1 MSDQKA
7 PIINIAIVGG
17 GKYCK
22 ELLEKGTI
30 DYKRGEVNAR
40 LVAVADTETNSPG
53 MQVARKMNL
62 LTVSDYHELYSPEYG
77 IHLIAILTPEQD
89 ILEDIL
95 ATKPGNIRA
104 LAYHAFELFWKALAV
119 EERKLR
125 DRNEEVETILN
136 GIQDFIVVIT
146 PEMDIAEVNDAFL
159 EKMGYLR
166 EEVIGKKCHKIFQG
180 LDQQCNIETITCPL
194 NDVIKNKRPHR
205 QVITRTNRSGDT
217 RYIEVSTFPVWKK
230 DGKILKFVEISRDI
244 TKRKK
249 DEEEITR
256 RLEKLVEERTKQLK
270 ETHNKLLHQ
279 DKMASLGKLSA
290 SVVHEINNPIAGVLN
305 LTKLMKRIIDEEK
318 SSMKNKVQF
327 NQYLDLM
334 ETETERISRIVSNL
348 LAFSRQS
355 RIELQKVN
363 INQLIEKTLF
373 LNSNLFKINRV
384 KIVKSLNPDMPDMI
398 GSEDQLQQVFMNFV
412 SNGVEAVEVKG
423 EGTLHIETNYS
434 LKENEVIISFRDT
447 GIGVPVENRSK
458 LFEPFFTTKK
468 KGKGVGLGLSVAY
481 GIIQEHGGSIHLDPE
496 NETGTSFIIRLP
508 LFQSHNVRNV
518 DGGPNGGD

>member
-1 MSDQKA
+1 MPNQKA
-7 PIINIAIVGG
+7 SIINIAIVGG

-40 LVAVADTETNSPG
+40 FVAVADTETNSPG
-53 MQVARKMNL
+53 MLVARKMNL
-62 LTVSDYHELYSPEYG
+62 LTVSDYHKLYSPEYE
-77 IHLIAILTPEQD
+77 IHLIVILTPEQD

-104 LAYHAFELFWKALAV
+104 LSYHAFELFWKAIAI
-119 EERKLR
+119 EEQKLR
-125 DRNEEVETILN
+125 ARNEEIETILN

-146 PEMDIAEVNDAFL
+146 PEMDIVEVNDAFL
-159 EKMGYLR
+159 EKMGYLH

-180 LDQQCNIETITCPL
+180 LDQQCSIEAITCPL

-205 QVITRTNRSGDT
+205 QVITRINRKGDP
-217 RYIEVSTFPVWKK
+217 RYIEVSTFPVWEK
-230 DGKILKFVEISRDI
+230 DGKISKFVEISRDI

-256 RLEKLVEERTKQLK
+256 RLERLVEERTKQLK
-270 ETHNKLLHQ
+270 ETHDKLLHQ

-318 SSMKNKVQF
+318 SSMKNKAQF

-355 RIELQKVN
+355 RMELRKVN
-363 INQLIEKTLF
+363 INQLIEKILF
-373 LNSNLFKINRV
+373 LNSNLLKINRV
-384 KIVKSLNPDMPDMI
+384 KVVKSLNPDVPDLI

-412 SNGVEAVEVKG
+412 SNGVEAIEVKG
-423 EGTLHIETNYS
+423 KGSLYIETNYS
-434 LKENEVIISFRDT
+434 LKDNEMVVSFRDT
-447 GIGVPVENRSK
+447 GIGIPMENRSR

-481 GIIQEHGGSIHLDPE
+481 GIIQEHGGSISLDYG
-496 NETGTSFIIRLP
+496 NEAGTSFIIRLP
-508 LFQSHNVRNV
+508 LFQSHNV